1 VTGSRAARVLA
12 VAAVGLALAGSLT
25 AGRGPKRVSSADF
38 QKLMR
43 TLAEGWN
50 QGNAKKA
57 ADCFALDAVYAEP
70 PGKQLYRGRAELY
83 EFFGGDKPPQPPMS
97 MEWHHLVFDPETQ
110 VGSGE
115 YSFQMN
121 NRYHGIVIVKLKD
134 GLIASWREYQYPS
147 SLSWAEF
154 VGESAF

>member
-1 VTGSRAARVLA
+1 MPHRHAVRA
-12 VAAVGLALAGSLT
+12 LALAVLVMV
-25 AGRGPKRVSSADF
+25 AGNAAGGKGPRKIPTPAF
-38 QKLMR
+38 QKLMQ
-43 TLAEGWN
+43 TVAEGWN
-50 QGNAKKA
+50 EGNARKA

-110 VGSGE
+110 IGSGE
-115 YSFQMN
+115 YTFQMDQ
-121 NRYHGIVIVKLKD
+121 RYHGMVIVRLKD
-134 GLIASWREYQYPS
+134 GLIATWREYQYPS
-147 SLSWAEF
+147 SLSWGEF